1 MGGVGCTVCPP
12 RETRGA
18 ASLAWQR
25 PLPPAPSPPSEVA
38 LNAGRSGGRGVGGVG
53 GGGVACCHTM
63 SNQYELPR
71 AVGPPRHISGKV
83 APLRRDGCS
92 FEIHFNASPQHSHM
106 APFSGTP
113 GNGLLCRDQ
122 GEKKRPHGRSPTIA
136 ARVAPLSDFFIYFF
150 FTTCLGHRLENL
162 PEKPFVFNTRP
173 RAAISRELLLE
184 CKMQVPPPTDA
195 RKEALGRKKK
205 KLRVVRLP
213 NGERGA
219 ALQPASHPGG

>member
-1 MGGVGCTVCPP
+1 MAGVGVVVVARRRRWIRRRRRIGGSGVRVGGGGVGCTVCPP

-18 ASLAWQR
+18 AS
-25 PLPPAPSPPSEVA
+25 PLPLPAV
-38 LNAGRSGGRGVGGVG
+38 RSGFKCRKESGAG
-53 GGGVACCHTM
+53 GGDRVACCHTM

-122 GEKKRPHGRSPTIA
+122 GGEKRPRGRSPTIA
-136 ARVAPLSDFFIYFF
+136 A
-150 FTTCLGHRLENL
+150 
-162 PEKPFVFNTRP
+162 
-173 RAAISRELLLE
+173 
-184 CKMQVPPPTDA
+184 
-195 RKEALGRKKK
+195 
-205 KLRVVRLP
+205 
-213 NGERGA
+213 
-219 ALQPASHPGG
+219 